1 MPTDPYPRGLTGA
14 WVSGAIATV
23 AIVAT
28 VAGGVRAGAP
38 EPEYRGHAIGTIRS
52 IDRPDNVVTMVDG
65 LRLRA
70 PDAHLLE
77 DLQAGDFVKVDFAHE
92 SATGGSSGPS
102 RERSATPS
110 RRTAAVSDRRRR
122 WWATFITTQTIAL
135 ANEVTAVQ
143 VLGRRMTATVLLVQA
158 LGGGW
163 NTAELPSAAAVTE
176 RTKER

>member
-52 IDRPDNVVTMVDG
+52 IDRADNVVTMVDG

-70 PDAHLLE
+70 PDSHPLE

-92 SATGGSSGPS
+92 RDGWVIRTIEGALATEPANSSG
-102 RERSATPS
+102 E
-110 RRTAAVSDRRRR
+110 
-122 WWATFITTQTIAL
+122 
-135 ANEVTAVQ
+135 
-143 VLGRRMTATVLLVQA
+143 
-158 LGGGW
+158 
-163 NTAELPSAAAVTE
+163 
-176 RTKER
+176 